1 MKLLS
6 CHIENF
12 GNMSGRDFDF
22 GKSPTALCEPN
33 GYGKT
38 TLAAFIKA
46 MFYGLPTTRGKSFDE
61 RQHYLPFGGGKFGG
75 NLTFSANGKT
85 YRIERFFDKK
95 SQTGDET
102 KLYSGGN
109 ELPVPESIGKDL
121 FGLDEASFIRTIFI
135 DSTADM
141 SGVTGGISEKLN
153 KFVDNADEGGFDK
166 AYGLLE
172 KAQKALKAQ
181 RGGGGK
187 INERNERIKNLED
200 KRRNAE
206 NVSAKLGEK
215 YRERE
220 RLEAEIAQTEKSLK
234 AAASVDGV
242 LQQWETYEQMLAE
255 AKKESESLEKLKE
268 KYPAGLP
275 DEEELSALNAAAA
288 RKANEQSRLQSEA
301 FTSDKAA
308 RLKELEDEKLKELP
322 DESAV
327 KSCREK
333 ISALRERK
341 ERLKSL
347 APANPSADASGK
359 KSFKIPALIIA
370 FAAALFIAGVIM
382 AVAVNLI
389 AGVITLVL
397 GVCCVCASGF
407 TYFNIKLKTVAAPK
421 DTDGDYT
428 KLQSEINLLESGI
441 KSFLS
446 DCGHLTENGAEADL
460 DALSN
465 EISECKIEYSVLS
478 RERQSSEENAIRTR
492 GIIEDCE
499 AEIKRILGKYS
510 LSADDGLAATI
521 KRLEGDFREYIH
533 LERSRKQ
540 LFERANAYKEAKR
553 LSVKPEGERRDT
565 GSLSEKLSSLN
576 RDLTA
581 IDREIS
587 DDEAVTEKLPSIVS
601 ELENERTLLGEDK
614 KKHEVLGKA
623 KEFLQKA
630 ENNLKEKYILPVKER
645 FLRYSAALEE
655 ALGEKV
661 VFDTDFNIKYE
672 RGGEIRSDRHLSA
685 GQYGLCALCL
695 RLALV
700 DVMFTEERPFII
712 LDDPFVN
719 LDAEHM
725 SRAAKLLKELAKNV
739 QIIYFSCH
747 ESRDIR

>member
-22 GKSPTALCEPN
+22 GKNPTALCEPN

-61 RQHYLPFGGGKFGG
+61 RQRYLPFGGGKFGG
-75 NLTFSANGKT
+75 NLTFSANGKI

-102 KLYSGGN
+102 KLYSGGK
-109 ELPVPESIGKDL
+109 ELPAPENIGKDI
-121 FGLDEASFIRTIFI
+121 FGLDEASFMRTVFI

-187 INERNERIKNLED
+187 INERNDRIKNLED

-234 AAASVDGV
+234 AAASLDGV
-242 LQQWETYEQMLAE
+242 YQQWENYERLLARASGAAE
-255 AKKESESLEKLKE
+255 EIEKLKA

-275 DEEELSALNAAAA
+275 SEEELSALNAAAT
-288 RKANEQSRLQSEA
+288 RKANEKSRLEASA
-301 FTSDKAA
+301 FTAEKES
-308 RLKELEDEKLKELP
+308 RLKELENVKLKNLP
-322 DESAV
+322 DESAIGD
-327 KSCREK
+327 CREK
-333 ISALRERK
+333 ISELGAMR
-341 ERLKSL
+341 ERLKSV
-347 APANPSADASGK
+347 PAAVATAAEAK
-359 KSFKIPALIIA
+359 KGAKLPVVLIA
-370 FAAALFIAGVIM
+370 FAAAIIIIGVVL
-382 AVAVNLI
+382 AVTVNLLTGII
-389 AGVITLVL
+389 ALVV
-397 GVCCVCASGF
+397 GVCSAFASGF
-407 TYFNIKLKTVAAPK
+407 AYFSTRLKAVAAPAEANPE
-421 DTDGDYT
+421 YL
-428 KLQSEINLLESGI
+428 KLQSEITILESNI
-441 KSFLS
+441 KGFLS
-446 DCGHLTENGAEADL
+446 GYGYLTESGAEADFNNLITDINKLKLEYTLL
-460 DALSN
+460 DG
-465 EISECKIEYSVLS
+465 
-478 RERQSSEENAIRTR
+478 ERKASEESAAHTR
-492 GIIEDCE
+492 AVIEECD
-499 AEIKRILGKYS
+499 AETDRILNKYS
-510 LSADDGLAATI
+510 IRVDGGLAETI
-521 KRLEGDFREYIH
+521 KRLENYSREY
-533 LERSRKQ
+533 
-540 LFERANAYKEAKR
+540 AYYGKR
-553 LSVKPEGERRDT
+553 LKELSAEAQNYKAEYALTEKPEGERKDT
-565 GSLSEKLSSLN
+565 GRLSEKLTLLN
-576 RDLTA
+576 KELTRV
-581 IDREIS
+581 DREIS

-747 ESRDIR
+747 ESRDIG